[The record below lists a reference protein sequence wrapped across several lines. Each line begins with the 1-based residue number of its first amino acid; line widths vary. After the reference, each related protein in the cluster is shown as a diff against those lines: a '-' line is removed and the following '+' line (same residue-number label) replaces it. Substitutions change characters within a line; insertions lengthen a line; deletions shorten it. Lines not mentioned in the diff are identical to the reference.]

1 MASSSV
7 VDPTSDRNKS
17 MLVRLAG
24 QYGLPEL
31 VKQADLDETMYPE
44 RVSVSTYADP
54 LRQKFACHSA
64 AATLLSAVYFV
75 DQQNEYHPKDREM
88 VLARFAKAAN
98 YFRVRP
104 QYDNIIKQGQA
115 VKQDAGLPD
124 SAYAYI
130 WKSDDGRT
138 DRFYPMTNTLTTK
151 QAAEWLY
158 SKRDQI
164 PLSERRPIAHRIH
177 LKASSFGAAL
187 GDQLE
192 TFIDR
197 QLGYGIP
204 EKDEILGM
212 LQQRGTMAKN
222 AAQRQVVTDLLE
234 VVRSRGDLLADTDTL
249 IKLAETVDML
259 DYTLQLKG
267 KYGGLIQRPE
277 DVIFG
282 ITFTKAAAEYS
293 RRICTLQTGSMYDR
307 DQLTKLSR
315 DSLESAF
322 GTDFADEVCTGL
334 QVDAEKLASVAST
347 LPRPDAQLLEAVLAE
362 AGQHARDQST
372 LVDRLK
378 AGQDTYQGILPDS
391 ELQAIASRY

>member
-24 QYGLPEL
+24 QYELPEL
-31 VKQADLDETMYPE
+31 VKQADLDETMYPDH
-44 RVSVSTYADP
+44 VSVSTYADP
-54 LRQKFACHSA
+54 RLKKFACHSA

-75 DQQNEYHPKDREM
+75 DQQGKYHAKDREM
-88 VLARFAKAAN
+88 ILDRFSKAAN

-104 QYDNIIKQGQA
+104 QYDAIIKQGQA
-115 VKQDAGLPD
+115 TKQDADLPD
-124 SAYAYI
+124 SAYAYV

-151 QAAEWLY
+151 RAAEWLF
-158 SKRDQI
+158 SNRDRI

-177 LKASSFGAAL
+177 IKASSFGAAL

-204 EKDEILGM
+204 EKSEILAM
-212 LQQRGTMAKN
+212 LQHRGTLSKT
-222 AAQRQVVTDLLE
+222 AAQRQVVSDLTE
-234 VVRSRGDLLADTDTL
+234 AVRSRGDLLSDTDTL

-282 ITFTKAAAEYS
+282 VTFTKAASEYS
-293 RRICTLQTGSMYDR
+293 RRICTLQTGAMYNR
-307 DQLTKLSR
+307 EQLTKLSR

-334 QVDAEKLASVAST
+334 QVDAEKLAVVAST

-362 AGQHARDQST
+362 AGQHAQDKST

-378 AGQDTYQGILPDS
+378 AGQDDYQGILSDS